1 MSSSRF
7 RKRKLAAVGCVA
19 AVVIAAAACSSGG
32 GGNTAATKSNTG
44 TVTVAVVSNPL
55 ITNQMIPLTQS
66 VFEKENPGITVK
78 FATYTEGDLRAAIEK
93 DVSTH
98 SNSFNV
104 VMIGPYEAPLFA
116 KNGWLVDLT
125 KQYISS
131 DSAYDAS
138 DLLPPVAK
146 ALSYNGD
153 LYAAPFYGESS
164 MLYYNK
170 ALLKAAGVTIPEHPT
185 WTQVQA
191 AAAKVNQPGK
201 VAGICLRGLA
211 GWGDNMAALDTV
223 INTFGGEWYN
233 NNWQAQLT
241 SPADTQAVNFY
252 VNLVK
257 QYGEPGASNDSFNQ
271 LLTLYGQGKC
281 AMWYDATVAATSIA
295 SEFPS
300 VYAQTGY
307 AFAPTEKTSSS
318 GWLWSWALG
327 VPQGVNDQGAA
338 WKFISWAT
346 SKQYDTLVAQKY
358 GWSAVPPGT
367 RTSLY
372 SNPDYTKAAS
382 AFAGITLQSI
392 DGTDPDHP
400 TVSPVP
406 YVGVQYVDIPQFET
420 LGLTVGQ
427 QIAGAIAG
435 TESVSQALQAAQ
447 SAASAYTPQ
456 ELSGS
461 N

>member
-1 MSSSRF
+1 MSSPPF
-7 RKRKLAAVGCVA
+7 KLRTLGAVGSVA
-19 AVVIAAAACSSGG
+19 ALVALAACSSSGG
-32 GGNTAATKSNTG
+32 ASSGGSSNSNSG

-55 ITNQMIPLTQS
+55 ITGQMIPLTQS

-104 VMIGPYEAPLFA
+104 VMIGPYETPLFA
-116 KNGWLVDLT
+116 KNNWLVDLS

-131 DSAYDAS
+131 DPSYKAS

-170 ALLKAAGVTIPEHPT
+170 TLLKAAGVTMPLHPT

-233 NNWQAQLT
+233 QNWQAQLT
-241 SPADTQAVNFY
+241 SPAVEQATNFY
-252 VNLVK
+252 VNLIK
-257 QYGEPGASNDSFNQ
+257 NYGESGASNDDRKS
-271 LLTLYGQGKC
+271 
-281 AMWYDATVAATSIA
+281 
-295 SEFPS
+295 
-300 VYAQTGY
+300 
-307 AFAPTEKTSSS
+307 
-318 GWLWSWALG
+318 
-327 VPQGVNDQGAA
+327 
-338 WKFISWAT
+338 
-346 SKQYDTLVAQKY
+346 
-358 GWSAVPPGT
+358 
-367 RTSLY
+367 
-372 SNPDYTKAAS
+372 
-382 AFAGITLQSI
+382 
-392 DGTDPDHP
+392 
-400 TVSPVP
+400 
-406 YVGVQYVDIPQFET
+406 
-420 LGLTVGQ
+420 
-427 QIAGAIAG
+427 
-435 TESVSQALQAAQ
+435 
-447 SAASAYTPQ
+447 
-456 ELSGS
+456 
-461 N
+461 